1 MANKD
6 PVLEKTIP
14 DLPENRKNGQNQHAS
29 RPSAKWKSI
38 MPPQPSP
45 LTIASLHNTAKS
57 EKPEEKKSEAQK
69 LAERTN
75 LADRLSNAT
84 IQNNLEL
91 VKKLVDEDGVH
102 PNEKDSCGRT
112 PLVYA
117 RFMGR
122 KEILEFF
129 KSRMKPI

>member
-1 MANKD
+1 MLR
-6 PVLEKTIP
+6 VL
-14 DLPENRKNGQNQHAS
+14 LQNGS
-29 RPSAKWKSI
+29 RLCLR
-38 MPPQPSP
+38 SP
-45 LTIASLHNTAKS
+45 SLHNTAKS